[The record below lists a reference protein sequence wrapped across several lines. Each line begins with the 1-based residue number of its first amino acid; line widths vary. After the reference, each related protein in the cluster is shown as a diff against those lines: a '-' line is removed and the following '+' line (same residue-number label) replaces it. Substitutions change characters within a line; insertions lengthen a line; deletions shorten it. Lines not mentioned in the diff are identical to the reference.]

1 MCGATQVD
9 KRSVVVLGLFFFL
22 SFYFSPLFPLS
33 LSPFS
38 ISPLLPLQKGLLWK
52 LDFGVLVFSLLS
64 QATVLDEW
72 KLDPGSTAFLSDL
85 G

>member
-1 MCGATQVD
+1 MSGH
-9 KRSVVVLGLFFFL
+9 SL
-22 SFYFSPLFPLS
+22 PLS
-33 LSPFS
+33 GISVLTYHGGLGILGSWMCDF
-38 ISPLLPLQKGLLWK
+38 SPLLPLQKGLLWK

-72 KLDPGSTAFLSDL
+72 KLDPGSMAFLSDL